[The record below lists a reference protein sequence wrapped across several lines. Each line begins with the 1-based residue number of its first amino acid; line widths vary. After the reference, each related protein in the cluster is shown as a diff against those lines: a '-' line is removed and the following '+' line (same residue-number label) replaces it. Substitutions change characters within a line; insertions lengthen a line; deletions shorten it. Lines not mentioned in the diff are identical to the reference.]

1 MTIEEFGEL
10 TKEGK
15 GEVTA
20 YTKLEELQEKLGK
33 DQVYC
38 EVYYQDDSFKEMFG
52 DALIRED

>member
-20 YTKLEELQEKLGK
+20 YTKLEELQEKL
-33 DQVYC
+33 QLSISVSLLYT
-38 EVYYQDDSFKEMFG
+38 SFVITFPY
-52 DALIRED
+52 